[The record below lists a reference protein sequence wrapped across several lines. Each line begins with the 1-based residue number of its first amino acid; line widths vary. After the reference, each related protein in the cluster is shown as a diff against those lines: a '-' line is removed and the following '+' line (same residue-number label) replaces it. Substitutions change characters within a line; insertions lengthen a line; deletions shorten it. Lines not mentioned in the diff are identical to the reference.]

1 MNAASAFRAS
11 AEFSPKAALAWSSSF
26 PSWSSFALA
35 LSYCWDRM
43 PIFSFAASTE
53 RPRMSVFLAVLASA
67 LSMPAMDE
75 TAAFISAFR
84 FLIRLSTP
92 FSAAV
97 RSRSPVTP
105 NRIDTSVAIDS
116 PPSPECQQTHERL
129 RFVFFCGFV
138 FRPLGLDLVDRD
150 QVKQHGQGEVKGLQA
165 GEPHLEA
172 VP

>member
-1 MNAASAFRAS
+1 
-11 AEFSPKAALAWSSSF
+11 
-26 PSWSSFALA
+26 
-35 LSYCWDRM
+35 
-43 PIFSFAASTE
+43 
-53 RPRMSVFLAVLASA
+53 MSVFLAVLASA

-138 FRPLGLDLVDRD
+138 FRPLGLDLVDCD